1 MFFVVN
7 RHATPAR
14 ESASLVEIPGRL
26 SWQAF
31 VPGFRAGFLPAL
43 ENPAVPTQAFAEFH
57 ETDSDPAQKPRTGW
71 PISVKTVS
79 HAAQPNGKIKEARII
94 PAAMLRSLFNIQIP
108 VLSPYRAESCTS
120 FISVFPGSY

>member
-1 MFFVVN
+1 MPCKMFFVVN

-43 ENPAVPTQAFAEFH
+43 ENPAVPTQAFAVFH
-57 ETDSDPAQKPRTGW
+57 ETDSDPAVMTRAFAEYLLIKDHPARKWIYLLIQRHQTALPR
-71 PISVKTVS
+71 K
-79 HAAQPNGKIKEARII
+79 
-94 PAAMLRSLFNIQIP
+94 F
-108 VLSPYRAESCTS
+108 
-120 FISVFPGSY
+120 F